1 MYQENEKR
9 KCTCCLLKYPSGKQ
23 FAFVHT
29 KKKAPKTL
37 YRGNKKNKILQEIK
51 DARDNQKE
59 RAYDQVKVFHLS
71 KGFSGLGIKSNWK
84 YKDSEYGESLNSD
97 DYGKKVIAAFLEYM
111 ENNPER
117 AQLVLHMLSGQVY
130 RKLKDA
136 GVWEAMIRPILQVK
150 VKSNVPIYDFMKQ
163 TAERFCRDWT
173 GKTKYLKFCLPVFL
187 PVSMMAGDREED
199 HYIADKNVKK
209 NRNKLICPAYYMDTT
224 VVLYCRMLGIKK
236 AEQFAFQ
243 NQDCVLVLCGKV
255 PSKLVEQVCETLE
268 FETLEGENL
277 ACFTQ
282 KNFEI
287 LKDFTERF
295 GEFISDE
302 QVIEIAQKAK
312 EELNHLAEKV
322 DMARAIDKTTK
333 LLYLTMAVL
342 MKKCL
347 RWLNRCEIT
356 KELDLLCSQFYHSIL
371 PGYYIPHFE
380 DVSVQTIPLTEEN
393 FEEAFQT
400 TVRHMLD
407 DLSKYVFLPQGEE
420 CLSFEEMEREG
431 KYGFLRGFEIDKIRH
446 DQIPSVLFYKE
457 SFVKRFAESCPYHC
471 DDPQIIYK
479 LVNRFSA
486 AGKWKY
492 CPKRKQSKDRFSGE
506 TTVASVRL
514 LIEQLDFL
522 SEEKRQELQK
532 PFAKVGK
539 LCDKEKV

>member
-1 MYQENEKR
+1 M
-9 KCTCCLLKYPSGKQ
+9 
-23 FAFVHT
+23 
-29 KKKAPKTL
+29 
-37 YRGNKKNKILQEIK
+37 
-51 DARDNQKE
+51 
-59 RAYDQVKVFHLS
+59 
-71 KGFSGLGIKSNWK
+71 
-84 YKDSEYGESLNSD
+84 
-97 DYGKKVIAAFLEYM
+97 IAAFLEYM

-173 GKTKYLKFCLPVFL
+173 GKTKYLRFCLPVFL

-380 DVSVQTIPLTEEN
+380 DVSVQTIPL
-393 FEEAFQT
+393 Q
-400 TVRHMLD
+400 R
-407 DLSKYVFLPQGEE
+407 
-420 CLSFEEMEREG
+420 RI
-431 KYGFLRGFEIDKIRH
+431 LRKPFR
-446 DQIPSVLFYKE
+446 Q
-457 SFVKRFAESCPYHC
+457 RFAICWMTFRSMFFCRRERNACHSRKWSGRASMVSCVGLKSIRYAMIRYRLC
-471 DDPQIIYK
+471 CFI
-479 LVNRFSA
+479 
-486 AGKWKY
+486 
-492 CPKRKQSKDRFSGE
+492 RK
-506 TTVASVRL
+506 VL
-514 LIEQLDFL
+514 
-522 SEEKRQELQK
+522 
-532 PFAKVGK
+532 
-539 LCDKEKV
+539 